1 MLHASVECVSDCSI
15 APGIEIERLNTESPK
30 GPGLGLNAQLRAFL
44 WSKQLWLFRG
54 SDYDD
59 LPEKIRL
66 AIERQQN
73 NSERL
78 IGWIQISILILFSIL
93 YTAAPKTLPTG
104 ATFEPVP
111 IFLLA
116 YFVFTCFRLYLAYKD
131 RLAIWVLILSILV
144 DMGLL
149 MLLIWSF
156 HLQYMQPP
164 SFYLKAPTLLYVFIF
179 ISLRALRF
187 EPGFVLLSGLVA
199 AIGWMML
206 LGFALGHETVEMVI
220 TQDYVEYLTSN
231 RVLVGGELDKIISI
245 LVVTFILAFAIARGR
260 ELLIRSIVES
270 NTAENLSLFV
280 PESVA
285 TQIANA
291 DGPLIDTST
300 ETREASILF
309 LDIVS
314 FTTLAEK
321 LSPEKLITTL
331 NEYFRVISEPIERNN
346 GVINQFQGDAIL
358 ASFNLPTK
366 DTNHAS
372 SAVAAALEI
381 QEILANHEFTDGIKL
396 ATRAGVNTGNVVGGF
411 VGTPDRLS
419 YTVYG
424 DDVNI
429 AARLQELSKQ
439 HQTTNL
445 VSLRT
450 KQLCDQDRFE
460 FHAKGSAV
468 LRGRLSEIDI
478 FESNFK

>member
-1 MLHASVECVSDCSI
+1 M
-15 APGIEIERLNTESPK
+15 
-30 GPGLGLNAQLRAFL
+30 
-44 WSKQLWLFRG
+44 
-54 SDYDD
+54 
-59 LPEKIRL
+59 
-66 AIERQQN
+66 
-73 NSERL
+73 
-78 IGWIQISILILFSIL
+78 
-93 YTAAPKTLPTG
+93 
-104 ATFEPVP
+104 
-111 IFLLA
+111 
-116 YFVFTCFRLYLAYKD
+116 
-131 RLAIWVLILSILV
+131 WVLILSVLA

-149 MLLIWSF
+149 MALIWSF

-164 SFYLKAPTLLYVFIF
+164 SFYLKAPTLLYIFIF

-199 AIGWMML
+199 SAGWML
-206 LGFALGHETVEMVI
+206 LVWYALAHETIESVI
-220 TQDYVEYLTSN
+220 TRDYVEYLTSN
-231 RVLVGGELDKIISI
+231 MVLLGGELDKIVSI
-245 LVVTFILAFAIARGR
+245 LVVTFILALAIARGR
-260 ELLIRSIVES
+260 QLLIRSIVES

-291 DGPLIDTST
+291 EGPLIDTKA

-309 LDIVS
+309 LDIIS
-314 FTTLAEK
+314 FTAMAEK
-321 LSPEKLITTL
+321 LSPEKLIVTL

-358 ASFNLPTK
+358 ASFNLPTE
-366 DTNHAS
+366 DTDHAS
-372 SAVAAALEI
+372 SAVASALEI

-396 ATRAGVNTGNVVGGF
+396 AVRAGVNTGTVVGGF

-429 AARLQELSKQ
+429 AARLQELSKL
-439 HQTTNL
+439 HHTTNL

-450 KQLCDQDRFE
+450 KQLCDHERFE
-460 FHAKGSAV
+460 FHTKGAEV
-468 LRGRLSEIDI
+468 LRGRLSEIEI

>member
-1 MLHASVECVSDCSI
+1 MPYEFAIHIGI
-15 APGIEIERLNTESPK
+15 ARLKTESPK
-30 GPGLGLNAQLRAFL
+30 GPSPSPSPSLGSIAHLWAFL
-44 WSKQLWLFRG
+44 RSKQLGLFRG
-54 SDYDD
+54 SDYDE

-66 AIERQQN
+66 TIERQQN

-111 IFLLA
+111 VFLLA
-116 YFVFTCFRLYLAYKD
+116 YFLFTCIRLYLAYKD

-199 AIGWMML
+199 SVGWVL
-206 LGFALGHETVEMVI
+206 LLWYALAHETIESVI

-231 RVLVGGELDKIISI
+231 MVLVGGELDKIISI
-245 LVVTFILAFAIARGR
+245 LVVTFILALAIARGR
-260 ELLIRSIVES
+260 HLLIRSVVES

-291 DGPLIDTST
+291 DGPLIDTKA

-309 LDIVS
+309 LDIIS
-314 FTTLAEK
+314 FTTMAEK
-321 LSPEKLITTL
+321 LSPEKLIVTL

-358 ASFNLPTK
+358 ASFNLPTE
-366 DTNHAS
+366 DMDHAS
-372 SAVAAALEI
+372 SAIAAALEI

-396 ATRAGVNTGNVVGGF
+396 AVRAGVNTGTVVGGF

-429 AARLQELSKQ
+429 AARLQELSKL
-439 HQTTNL
+439 HHSTNL
-445 VSLRT
+445 LSLRT
-450 KQLCDQDRFE
+450 KQLCDHERFE
-460 FHAKGSAV
+460 FHSKGTAV
-468 LRGRLSEIDI
+468 LRGRLSEVEI

>member
-1 MLHASVECVSDCSI
+1 M
-15 APGIEIERLNTESPK
+15 NTELRKS
-30 GPGLGLNAQLRAFL
+30 LTAQLGAFFK
-44 WSKQLWLFRG
+44 SKQLWLFRG
-54 SDYDD
+54 SEYDD
-59 LPEKIRL
+59 LPEKIRIS
-66 AIERQQN
+66 IERQQN

-78 IGWIQISILILFSIL
+78 IGWIQIAILSLFSIL
-93 YTAAPKTLPTG
+93 YAAAPKTLPIG

-116 YFVFTCFRLYLAYKD
+116 YFIFTCIRLYLAYKD
-131 RLAIWVLILSILV
+131 KLAIWVLILSILV

-149 MLLIWSF
+149 MALIWSF

-164 SFYLKAPTLLYVFIF
+164 SFYLKAPTLLYIFIF

-199 AIGWMML
+199 SLGWMAL
-206 LGFALGHETVEMVI
+206 LGYAVQHESIGSVI
-220 TQDYVEYLTSN
+220 TDNYVDYLTSN
-231 RVLVGGELDKIISI
+231 MVLVGGELDKIISI
-245 LVVTFILAFAIARGR
+245 LVVTFILALAIARGR
-260 ELLIRSIVES
+260 QLLISSIVES

-314 FTTLAEK
+314 FTTLAEQ
-321 LSPEKLITTL
+321 LTPEKLITTL
-331 NEYFRVISEPIERNN
+331 NEYFRVISEPIERNH

-358 ASFNLPTK
+358 ASFNLPTE
-366 DTNHAS
+366 DINHAS

-381 QEILANHEFTDGIKL
+381 QAILATHEFTDGIKL
-396 ATRAGVNTGNVVGGF
+396 ATRAGVNTGTVVGGF

-439 HQTTNL
+439 RECTNL

-450 KQLCDQDRFE
+450 KQLCDHDRFSFSE
-460 FHAKGSAV
+460 KGSEV
-468 LRGRLSEIDI
+468 LRGRVSAIEI

>member
-1 MLHASVECVSDCSI
+1 M
-15 APGIEIERLNTESPK
+15 NTKPPK
-30 GPGLGLNAQLRAFL
+30 GLRAYL
-44 WSKQLWLFRG
+44 WSKQVSLFRI

-59 LPEKIRL
+59 LPEKIRST
-66 AIERQQN
+66 IERQQN

-78 IGWIQISILILFSIL
+78 IGWIQISVLTLFSIL
-93 YTAAPKTLPTG
+93 YALAPKTLPTG
-104 ATFEPVP
+104 AAFEPVP
-111 IFLLA
+111 IFLFA
-116 YFVFTCFRLYLAYKD
+116 YFVFTCIRLYLAYEN

-149 MLLIWSF
+149 MALIWSF

-199 AIGWMML
+199 SIGWML
-206 LGFALGHETVEMVI
+206 LVGYALDHETIESVV
-220 TQDYVEYLTSN
+220 TQDYIEYLTSN
-231 RVLVGGELDKIISI
+231 KVLIGGELDKIVSI
-245 LVVTFILAFAIARGR
+245 LVVTFILALAIARGR
-260 ELLIRSIVES
+260 QLLIRSVIES

-285 TQIANA
+285 TQIAQA
-291 DGPLIDTST
+291 DGPLIDTRT

-309 LDIVS
+309 LDIVA

-321 LSPEKLITTL
+321 LTPEKLITTL
-331 NEYFRVISEPIERNN
+331 NEYFKVISEPIERNN
-346 GVINQFQGDAIL
+346 GVINQFHGDAIL
-358 ASFNLPTK
+358 ASFNLPTE
-366 DTNHAS
+366 DVNHAS
-372 SAVAAALEI
+372 SAIAAALEI

-396 ATRAGVNTGNVVGGF
+396 ATRAGVNTGTVVGGF

-439 HQTTNL
+439 LHCTNL
-445 VSLRT
+445 VSSRT
-450 KQLCDQDRFE
+450 RQLCDEERFL
-460 FHAKGSAV
+460 FTAKGREV
-468 LRGRLSEIDI
+468 LRGRESAIDVY
-478 FESNFK
+478 ECDFK

>member
-1 MLHASVECVSDCSI
+1 M
-15 APGIEIERLNTESPK
+15 
-30 GPGLGLNAQLRAFL
+30 GLFTQLRAFL
-44 WSKQLWLFRG
+44 RPKRLWLFRG
-54 SDYDD
+54 SDYDE

-66 AIERQQN
+66 TIERQQN

-78 IGWIQISILILFSIL
+78 IGWIQISILSLFSIL
-93 YTAAPKTLPTG
+93 YATAPKTLPTG

-116 YFVFTCFRLYLAYKD
+116 YFLFTCIRLYLAYKHK
-131 RLAIWVLILSILV
+131 LAIWVLVLSILV

-149 MLLIWSF
+149 MALIWSF

-164 SFYLKAPTLLYVFIF
+164 SFYLKAPTLLYIFIF

-199 AIGWMML
+199 AMGWMFL
-206 LGFALGHETVEMVI
+206 LSYAMAHQTIESVI

-231 RVLVGGELDKIISI
+231 KVLLGGELDKIISI
-245 LVVTFILAFAIARGR
+245 VVVTFILALAIARGR
-260 ELLIRSIVES
+260 QLLIRSIIET
-270 NTAENLSLFV
+270 NTAKNLSLFV

-291 DGPLIDTST
+291 QGPLIDTNT

-314 FTTLAEK
+314 FTALAEQ
-321 LSPEKLITTL
+321 LVPEKLIATL
-331 NEYFRVISEPIERNN
+331 NEYFRVISGPIERNN
-346 GVINQFQGDAIL
+346 GVINQFHGDAIL
-358 ASFNLPTK
+358 ASFNLPTE
-366 DTNHAS
+366 DINHAS

-381 QEILANHEFTDGIKL
+381 QAILASHEFTDGIKL
-396 ATRAGVNTGNVVGGF
+396 ATRAGVNTGTVVGGF

-424 DDVNI
+424 DNVNI

-439 HQTTNL
+439 HKCTNL

-450 KQLCDQDRFE
+450 RQLCDHSRFE
-460 FHAKGSAV
+460 FHAKGSEI
-468 LRGRLSEIDI
+468 LRGRLSAIEI
-478 FESNFK
+478 FEARLK